1 VQDVSTHAQSLRLRG
16 VRDRLARSVDPGVA
30 FRYPPTV
37 DFTGGCY
44 FFLGRSVLG
53 MAAGTP
59 LTGPKPY
66 AVGALVDFNYIF

>member
-1 VQDVSTHAQSLRLRG
+1 MTHAG
-16 VRDRLARSVDPGVA
+16 INSVPIG
-30 FRYPPTV
+30 YPDTV

-44 FFLGRSVLG
+44 FLIRKALLG

-66 AVGALVDFNYIF
+66 GVEAMVSLNYFY